1 MPGKEDVLKQVRAVL
16 EHEPRINLHRYPLS
30 IDLDSDGTL
39 TLEGDA
45 ANIAAKKLALELGAS
60 IPGVSGIVDRLRVAP
75 TEAMGD
81 GAIRDHIRDALLQ
94 DSALEGCGI
103 SVRIKDQMEICRE
116 SIGKPPARI
125 ELSVTDGVVTLNG
138 RVSSLSHKRLA
149 GLMAWWVPGSRDVIN
164 GLEVVPP
171 EDDTD
176 DEITDAVRAAL
187 EKDPFVNPDRM
198 RVSTRNCVVTL
209 NGFAVNQKEREMAEI
224 DAWYIFG
231 VDKVVNRLAT
241 LQ

>member
-1 MPGKEDVLKQVRAVL
+1 MPGKEDVLKQVRAAL
-16 EHEPRINLHRYPLS
+16 EHEPRIKLHRYPVSL
-30 IDLDSDGTL
+30 DLDGDGTL

-45 ANIAAKKLALELGAS
+45 VNIAAKKLALELAAS
-60 IPGVSGIVDRLRVAP
+60 IPGVSGIVDRLRLAP
-75 TEAMGD
+75 TEPMGD
-81 GAIRDHIRDALLQ
+81 GAIRDHIRDQLLQ
-94 DSALEGCGI
+94 DSALQGCSI
-103 SVRIKDQMEICRE
+103 SVRVKEQMETCRE
-116 SIGKPPARI
+116 SIAQPPASI
-125 ELSVTDGVVTLNG
+125 EVSVDDGVVTLNG

-164 GLEVVPP
+164 GIEVVPP
-171 EDDTD
+171 QDDID

-209 NGFAVNQKEREMAEI
+209 DGFALNQKEKEMAEI

-231 VDKVVNRLAT
+231 VDKVVNRLET
-241 LQ
+241 LR

>member
-1 MPGKEDVLKQVRAVL
+1 MPAKADVLKQVRAAL
-16 EHEPRINLHRYPLS
+16 EHEPRINLHRYPVS

-103 SVRIKDQMEICRE
+103 SVRVKDQIEICRA
-116 SIGKPPARI
+116 SGAKPPACI
-125 ELSVTDGVVTLNG
+125 EVSVNDGVVTLNG

-164 GLEVVPP
+164 GLGVMPP
-171 EDDTD
+171 EEDSDAAVT
-176 DEITDAVRAAL
+176 EAVRLAL
-187 EKDPFVNPDRM
+187 EKDPFVNADQI
-198 RVSTRNCVVTL
+198 RVGAKDSVVTL
-209 NGFAVNQKEREMAEI
+209 TGLVPKESEREMAEY
-224 DAWYIFG
+224 DAWYVFG
-231 VDKVVNRLAT
+231 VDKVVNKILVRS
-241 LQ
+241 

>member
-1 MPGKEDVLKQVRAVL
+1 MPDKEEILKRVRGAL
-16 EHEPRINLHRYPLS
+16 EHEPRIDLHHYPVGME
-30 IDLDSDGTL
+30 LDGDGTL

-45 ANIAAKKLALELGAS
+45 VNIAAKKLALELAAS

-94 DSALEGCGI
+94 DSALERCGI
-103 SVRIKDQMEICRE
+103 SVRVKEQVETCCE
-116 SIGKPPARI
+116 SAAQPPASI
-125 ELSVTDGVVTLNG
+125 EVSVNDGVVTLNG

-149 GLMAWWVPGSRDVIN
+149 GLMAWWVPGSRDVVN
-164 GLEVVPP
+164 GIEVVPP
-171 EDDTD
+171 QDDTD
-176 DEITDAVRAAL
+176 DEITDAVRVAL

-198 RVSTRNCVVTL
+198 RVSTRNCVVIL
-209 NGFAVNQKEREMAEI
+209 DGFALNQKEKEMAEI

-231 VDKVVNRLAT
+231 VDKVINRLDT
-241 LQ
+241 LR